1 MEIENSTNNL
11 VNTLKNTIPDSFT
24 ADVVNSAED
33 TTSSFFPKLILI
45 IIIIAFIGGFVF
57 IYLAKGDKSF
67 TEFATPYLNY
77 LGIDIGKDIKD
88 TTTTYETTT
97 TYDSTTYTRDTSS
110 RNSDYGRTGETG
122 IGGAPRDTTID
133 TTTPVYT
140 TTTTTPVYTTT
151 TTKSERETETK
162 DDASVE
168 CDNPKKEKLMK
179 ALNNAAQT
187 AEYMADDAS
196 SSIQSINKSKWCFIG
211 EEKGVRNCLLLN
223 DEQKC
228 MSGDIFPSRD
238 ICINPKIRT

>member
-1 MEIENSTNNL
+1 MEIENSTSNL
-11 VNTLKNTIPDSFT
+11 VNTLKNTIPTPDIINSTVDPVDT
-24 ADVVNSAED
+24 ASN
-33 TTSSFFPKLILI
+33 FFPKLILI

-77 LGIDIGKDIKD
+77 LGIDIGSKTTD
-88 TTTTYETTT
+88 TTTTTT
-97 TYDSTTYTRDTSS
+97 TYDYTRDTSS
-110 RNSDYGRTGETG
+110 RNSDYERTRGTTG
-122 IGGAPRDTTID
+122 IRGAPRDTTID
-133 TTTPVYT
+133 TTTQIDTIPIYT
-140 TTTTTPVYTTT
+140 TTTR
-151 TTKSERETETK
+151 SETRSETK
-162 DDASVE
+162 DDDASVE
-168 CDNPKKEKLMK
+168 CDNPKKEKLLK

-211 EEKGVRNCLLLN
+211 EEKGVRNCVLLN
-223 DEQKC
+223 DAQKC

>member
-11 VNTLKNTIPDSFT
+11 VNTLTPDSMSSFST
-24 ADVVNSAED
+24 ASSDVAD
-33 TTSSFFPKLILI
+33 TTSSFFPKMILI

-67 TEFATPYLNY
+67 TEFVTHYLNK
-77 LGIDIGKDIKD
+77 LGIDIGK
-88 TTTTYETTT
+88 TYET
-97 TYDSTTYTRDTSS
+97 DH
-110 RNSDYGRTGETG
+110 GRTGETG
-122 IGGAPRDTTID
+122 GTGIERTGIERTGEPMDTTID
-133 TTTPVYT
+133 TTTPIYST
-140 TTTTTPVYTTT
+140 NKDTS
-151 TTKSERETETK
+151 KTETNDDADDND

-168 CDNPKKEKLMK
+168 CDNPTKEKLMK

-196 SSIQSINKSKWCFIG
+196 SSIQSVNKSKWCFIG
-211 EEKGVRNCLLLN
+211 EEKGVRNCVLLN